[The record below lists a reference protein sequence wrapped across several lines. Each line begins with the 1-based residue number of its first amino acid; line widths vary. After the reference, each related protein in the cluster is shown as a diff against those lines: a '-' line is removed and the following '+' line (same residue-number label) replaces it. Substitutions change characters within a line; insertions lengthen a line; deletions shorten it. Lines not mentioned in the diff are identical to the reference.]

1 MAGGKESPRQK
12 MIGMMYL
19 VLLAMLALN
28 VSKDIL
34 EAFVVINDSLES
46 TTAGM
51 EEKSVSTMQQFQ
63 QQLALDQQK
72 VAPFFTKANKV
83 KQHADSTVAYLDQVK
98 KQLIAFTE
106 GFQEPMP
113 DSMYSLQK
121 VKGKDNYDKPTE
133 LLIGSEPALPIETE
147 ISAKTIKKNL
157 IDYTGELTALF
168 DAEKDNSVIAEL
180 KNAINLAPIATPD
193 GSTESWETGNFYHVP
208 LAAVITTLSKLQN
221 DVRNAEGFALR
232 TLFSQINQQDFKF
245 DKIEAKVV
253 PVSNYVLRGEPFKAE
268 VFLAAYSTTEQPQMF
283 VGNYDSTADVFT
295 AKDSLSVAEGLGA
308 LQIDNTS
315 IGLKNY
321 DGVIKLRKPDGTL
334 EDYHFKGEYMVAEP
348 SVTVSATR
356 MNVLYRG
363 LENPIDVS
371 VPGVPSE
378 NLRVSISGGNSLTRG
393 NNGEYQA
400 KISPQS
406 PATVNVSVTAKMPD
420 GSETNMGQR
429 EFRIKYLPTPFAAI
443 GNIKTQG
450 AMTVSELIA
459 NQGIKASYG
468 EDFNYPLR
476 PLVGSFKVNVRV
488 NGKSV
493 DLESDQNTFT
503 EDMTAAFRGMRS
515 GSTLSFFD
523 INYQGKDGRR
533 VDLNPIIIK
542 LR

>member
-51 EEKSVSTMQQFQ
+51 EEKSASTMQEFQ

-72 VAPFFTKANKV
+72 VAPFFTKANRV
-83 KQHADSTVAYLDQVK
+83 KQQADSTVAYLNRVK
-98 KQLIAFTE
+98 KQLITFTE
-106 GFQEPMP
+106 DYQEPMP
-113 DSMYSLQK
+113 DSMYLLQK
-121 VKGKDNYDKPTE
+121 VNNKDNYDKPTE
-133 LLIGSEPALPIETE
+133 LLIGSEPAMPIETE

-157 IDYTGELTALF
+157 TQYVAELTTLF
-168 DAEKDNSVIAEL
+168 DAEKDSSVIAEL
-180 KNAINLAPIATPD
+180 TKAINLAPVSTPE
-193 GSTESWETGNFYHVP
+193 GGTESWETGNFYHMP

-221 DVRNAEGFALR
+221 DVRNAEGYALR

-253 PVSNYVLRGEPFKAE
+253 PVSNYVLKGEPFKAE
-268 VFLAAYSTTEQPQMF
+268 VFLAAYSTTEQPQMLI
-283 VGNYDSTADVFT
+283 GNYDSTNDLFT
-295 AKDSLSVAEGLGA
+295 AQDSLSVAEGLGA
-308 LQIDNTS
+308 LKIDNQS

-321 DGVIKLRKPDGTL
+321 DGVIKLRKPDGSL

-378 NLRVSISGGNSLTRG
+378 NLRVSISGGNSLVRG

-420 GSETNMGQR
+420 GSEKNMGQR
-429 EFRIKYLPTPFAAI
+429 EFRIKYLPTPFASI
-443 GNIKTQG
+443 GRINTQG
-450 AMTVSELIA
+450 VMSVSELIA
-459 NQGIKASYG
+459 NQGIRAAYG
-468 EDFNYPLR
+468 DDFNYPLR
-476 PLVGSFKVNVRV
+476 PLVKSFKMSIE
-488 NGKSV
+488 GKTVEIQSPSNLFTQTMTDSFR
-493 DLESDQNTFT
+493 DLRGGTTITFY
-503 EDMTAAFRGMRS
+503 
-515 GSTLSFFD
+515 D
-523 INYQGKDGRR
+523 IQYEGVDGRKMP
-533 VDLNPIIIK
+533 LNPIIIK

>member
-51 EEKSVSTMQQFQ
+51 EEKSESTMQQFQ

-72 VAPFFTKANKV
+72 VAPFFNRANKV
-83 KQHADSTVAYLDQVK
+83 KQEADSTVAYLDRVK

-106 GFQEPMP
+106 DYQEPMP
-113 DSMYSLQK
+113 DSMYTLQN
-121 VKGKDNYDKPTE
+121 VNGKDNYDKPTE

-157 IDYTGELTALF
+157 TQYVAELTALF
-168 DAEKDNSVIAEL
+168 DAEKDSSVIAEL
-180 KNAINLAPIATPD
+180 TKAINLAPVATPD
-193 GSTESWETGNFYHVP
+193 GGTESWETGNFYHMP

-221 DVRNAEGFALR
+221 DVRNAEGYALR
-232 TLFSQINQQDFKF
+232 TLFGQINQQDFKF

-253 PVSNYVLRGEPFKAE
+253 PVSNYVLKGEPFKAE
-268 VFLAAYSTTEQPQMF
+268 VFLAAYSTTEQPQMLI
-283 VGNYDSTADVFT
+283 GKYDSTADVFT
-295 AKDSLSVAEGLGA
+295 AQDSLSVAEGLGA

-363 LENPIDVS
+363 LENPIDIS

-378 NLRVSISGGNSLTRG
+378 NLRVSISGGNSLIKG
-393 NNGEYQA
+393 NDGEYQA

-420 GSETNMGQR
+420 GSEKNMGQR
-429 EFRIKYLPTPFAAI
+429 EFRIKYLPTPFASI
-443 GNIKTQG
+443 GRINTQG
-450 AMTVSELIA
+450 VMPTSELIA
-459 NQGIKASYG
+459 NQGIKAAYG
-468 EDFNYPLR
+468 DDFNYPLK
-476 PLVGSFKVNVRV
+476 PLVKSFKMSIE
-488 NGKSV
+488 GKTIEIQSPSN
-493 DLESDQNTFT
+493 LFT
-503 EDMTAAFRGMRS
+503 ETMINSFRDLRS
-515 GSTLSFFD
+515 GTTITFYD
-523 INYQGKDGRR
+523 IQYEGVDGRKMP
-533 VDLNPIIIK
+533 LNPIIIK